1 MSSVYSLP
9 FSPTRSVATNYTEG
23 KISMIHKGGLI
34 FELLET
40 NKTASFPLTIANY
53 VIALQLLLKTIQR
66 LLLPEL
72 YSMKRLRMGMNPT
85 QTLSKR

>member
-40 NKTASFPLTIANY
+40 TKNASFPLTIANY
-53 VIALQLLLKTIQR
+53 IIAL
-66 LLLPEL
+66 PL
-72 YSMKRLRMGMNPT
+72 YRDYSCQSSIL
-85 QTLSKR
+85 